1 MFSPKSIWGGA
12 GAPPKKGQSTK
23 GNGLGKSSNYR
34 WTCPAIPETSC
45 HAPKGISKKISD
57 IIPWRIHGAGIYMLT
72 LIGGFCWWDPWHT
85 IYSST
90 VRIRHGYSW
99 LLQRIWIVSSFV
111 GIWTLKK
118 WGNADDFQI
127 GRFIQARFF
136 KKKGDVGNNTW
147 RFEEGI
153 CVSDQKPWATLL
165 VACKGQARDSGS
177 CFISFSILDVILW
190 YWFLEYISVYIY
202 IYVYIYVYIYICFVK
217 IHMYI
222 YVT

>member
-57 IIPWRIHGAGIYMLT
+57 IIPWRIHGAGIYTLT

-136 KKKGDVGNNTW
+136 KKKGGRRKQNLEIWRGHMCIRPETMGN
-147 RFEEGI
+147 
-153 CVSDQKPWATLL
+153 
-165 VACKGQARDSGS
+165 
-177 CFISFSILDVILW
+177 SFSCVQGASQRFW
-190 YWFLEYISVYIY
+190 VMFH
-202 IYVYIYVYIYICFVK
+202 F
-217 IHMYI
+217 M
-222 YVT
+222 